1 MASVKQIIANSRK
14 WVNNRLKIPYLV
26 LDCLSGTR
34 QSRIFPSSM
43 HPMIVLHE
51 GKEFSPKNGHP
62 WIFSGALAD
71 VPDIAKTGDI
81 VRVIAHDG
89 SFVGMGTFSKTSS
102 ISVRIFTRQD
112 QELDAAFIA
121 DRLKAAHARRKLLQY
136 DIDATTTGYRLLFG
150 ESDGLPGIIIDRY
163 EDVFVIQTATL
174 GASNLLNLITEAL
187 VNNFSPRSVIEKSDS
202 PVRKED
208 GLKNEYQV
216 LYGED
221 VTTVAFK
228 ELGLN
233 CIADIKNGQKTGYF
247 LDQKDLRLALRSFA
261 HGNIL
266 NIFSYTGSTT
276 LNALLSPQAAI
287 ATNVDSSQE
296 ALDLCKEQARQNNID
311 DARMQTICEDAFQYL
326 GNPET
331 GMFDTVI
338 IDPPALIKSSK
349 DATEGKKA
357 YHFLNRAALR
367 KVKNGG
373 IFVTS
378 SCSRQFTE
386 EELLN
391 TLRKA
396 ATQNNQTIHILAAIR
411 QASDHPFSVNFP
423 EASYLKSFICQVQ
436 NNIS

>member
-1 MASVKQIIANSRK
+1 
-14 WVNNRLKIPYLV
+14 
-26 LDCLSGTR
+26 
-34 QSRIFPSSM
+34 M

-71 VPDIAKTGDI
+71 VPDLAKTGDI

-89 SFVGMGTFSKTSS
+89 SFIGVGTFSKTSS

-112 QELDAAFIA
+112 RELDAAFIKE
-121 DRLKAAHARRKLLQY
+121 RLTSAHARRQLLPY
-136 DIDATTTGYRLLFG
+136 GIDETTTGYRLIFG

-163 EDVFVIQTATL
+163 SDVFVIQTATL
-174 GASNLLNLITEAL
+174 GASNLLPLITQAL
-187 VNNFSPRSVIEKSDS
+187 IELFTPRSIVEKSDS

-208 GLKNEYQV
+208 ALKNEYRV
-216 LYGED
+216 LHGED
-221 VTTVAFK
+221 VTTVNFK
-228 ELGLN
+228 ELNLH

-247 LDQKDLRLALRSFA
+247 LDQKDLRLALRNFA

-266 NIFSYTGSTT
+266 NIFSYTGATT
-276 LNALLSPQAAI
+276 LNALLSPQATI
-287 ATNVDSSQE
+287 ATNVDASQE
-296 ALDLCKEQARQNNID
+296 ALDQCLEHARKNGIKEE
-311 DARMQTICEDAFQYL
+311 RMQIVCEDAFQYL
-326 GNPET
+326 SNPDVGQFE
-331 GMFDTVI
+331 TVI

-367 KVKNGG
+367 KVKDGG

-378 SCSRQFTE
+378 SCSRQFAE
-386 EELLN
+386 DEFLG

-396 ATQNNQTIHILAAIR
+396 ATQNNQTLHILAAIR
-411 QASDHPFSVNFP
+411 QATDHPFSVNFP
-423 EASYLKSFICQVQ
+423 EAAYLKSFICRVE